1 MKLHAE
7 PVTLVLRR
15 PFHVAHGASDI
26 RSNVLVR
33 LESGLGEAAAVPYY
47 GETQAG
53 ILEYLRGL
61 DLAAVGD
68 PFQIEEILGGLP
80 AGSAAARAAID
91 IALHD
96 HVGQLLGQPLYRL
109 LGLNPAR
116 IPPSSITIAIDSP
129 EAMAEQAAA
138 TGWPILKIKLGI
150 AGDEAR
156 LRSIRGATDA
166 TLRADAN
173 GGWSRAE
180 AAALLPLLAELG
192 VELVE
197 QPLPPGDLDGL
208 RALFAMRTRPRI
220 FVDEGVCSIADIV
233 AHAGVVDG
241 VVIKLAKAGG
251 IREALRQITVA
262 RGLGLSV
269 MLGCMIESSV
279 AVTAAAHLAALAQY
293 VDLDGPTLIQN
304 DPVQGVRYDKGRL
317 ILPDRP
323 GLGLEPS

>member
-1 MKLHAE
+1 VKLHAE

-15 PFHVAHGASDI
+15 PFHIAQGVSET

-33 LESGLGEAAAVPYY
+33 LETGLGEAAAVPYY

-61 DLAAVGD
+61 DLSEVRD
-68 PFQIEEILGGLP
+68 PFQLEDVLGGLP
-80 AGSAAARAAID
+80 PGSAAARAAID

-96 HVGQLLGQPLYRL
+96 LVGQLVGQPLYRL

-129 EAMAEQAAA
+129 EVMAEQAAA
-138 TGWPILKIKLGI
+138 TAWPILKIKLGI

-156 LRSIRGATDA
+156 LHAIRGATDA

-180 AAALLPLLAELG
+180 AAALLPLLAELR

-208 RALFAMRTRPRI
+208 RALAAIPTRPRI
-220 FVDEGVCSIADIV
+220 FADEGVRSIADIV

-262 RGLGLSV
+262 RGLGLDV

-279 AVTAAAHLAALAQY
+279 AVTAAAHLAPLAQY

-304 DPVQGVRYDKGRL
+304 DPARGVRYETGRL
-317 ILPDRP
+317 ILPNGP